1 MKILILS
8 LAVISLVGC
17 HGSEDGTLSFAPPP
31 PPPPPTD
38 EAIGGIWQGTDSD
51 LTAILAL
58 STESGRIHF
67 INGDGNQGFGTA
79 VVDGTAV
86 TINYTLVPEFGTML
100 IDGST
105 FATCSAAGTI
115 RERQSLSL
123 TTNCTTELGAESTVS
138 ALLAYDN
145 LYDRDSSLATIAGIY
160 NDFTEILTID
170 ANGVLFEQNS
180 LTGCVYNGQVS
191 IIDSNFNA
199 YDILLDISG
208 CGSMTD
214 ILNGSVFTGI
224 ATLDNIPG
232 NPEVLIAGLTGNVAG
247 VTVAIAFEADR
258 L

>member
-1 MKILILS
+1 
-8 LAVISLVGC
+8 
-17 HGSEDGTLSFAPPP
+17 
-31 PPPPPTD
+31 
-38 EAIGGIWQGTDSD
+38 
-51 LTAILAL
+51 
-58 STESGRIHF
+58 
-67 INGDGNQGFGTA
+67 
-79 VVDGTAV
+79 
-86 TINYTLVPEFGTML
+86 ML

-105 FATCSAAGTI
+105 FAACSAAGTI

-138 ALLAYDN
+138 VLLAYDN
-145 LYDRDSSLATIAGIY
+145 LYDRDSSLTTIAGIY

-208 CGSMTD
+208 CGTMTD

-232 NPEVLIAGLTGNVAG
+232 NPEVLIAGLNGNVAG
-247 VTVAIAFEADR
+247 VTVAIAFEADK